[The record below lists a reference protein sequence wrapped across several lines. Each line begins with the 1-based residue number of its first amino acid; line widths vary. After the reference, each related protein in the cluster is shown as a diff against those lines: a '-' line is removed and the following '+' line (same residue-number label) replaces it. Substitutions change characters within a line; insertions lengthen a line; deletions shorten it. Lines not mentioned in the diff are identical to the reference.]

1 MNFFEELKWRG
12 LVKDVTDEE
21 GFKERLNRPITL
33 YCGFDPTADSL
44 HIGSLQQIL
53 LLRRY
58 QLQGHTPIALIGDAT
73 GMIGDP
79 RPTTERK
86 LLTIEEVR
94 ANGVAIKEQLARFL
108 ASDGPN
114 AFIAANNY
122 DWLSQINILH
132 FLRDYGK
139 HFNVAYMIAK
149 DVVSSRLSSGI
160 SFTEFTYTILQS
172 VDFLHLYN
180 TYACELQI
188 GGSDQW
194 GNLTS
199 GTELIRKTVDNA
211 KVYGVTSP
219 LITNSDG
226 SKFGKSEGRN
236 IWLAAHRTSPYAF
249 FQYWLNVADAD
260 VIDFMKRLSL
270 KSPETIKTFEAGVQ
284 DAPHLRAAQKA
295 LAEELT
301 VLVHGEAGYA
311 SALRTT
317 EVFFSG
323 QWQSLNLDEIQEALS
338 DAPSLSIIA
347 PRLVVDVLVEGQ
359 LAVSKREA
367 RELIEKGS
375 VTVNGSKVTGL
386 DAVLDRDHALHHR
399 LHVLRKGKKNYLV
412 VTLEDT
418 Q

>member
-12 LVKDVTDEE
+12 LIKDVTDEE
-21 GFKERLNRPITL
+21 GFQERLNRPITL

-94 ANGVAIKEQLARFL
+94 ANGVAIKEQLSRFL

-122 DWLSQINILH
+122 DWLSQIDILH

-172 VDFLHLYN
+172 VDFLHLY
-180 TYACELQI
+180 TTFGCELQI

-249 FQYWLNVADAD
+249 YQYWLNVSDAD

-270 KSPETIKTFEAGVQ
+270 KSPETIQTFEAGVQ
-284 DAPHLRAAQKA
+284 EAPHLRAAQKA

-301 VLVHGEAGYA
+301 MLVHGQAGYA

-317 EVFFSG
+317 DVFFSG
-323 QWQSLNLDEIQEALS
+323 QWQSLNLEEIQEALS
-338 DAPSLSIIA
+338 EAPSLSINA

-375 VTVNGSKVTGL
+375 VTVNGLKVTGL

-399 LHVLRKGKKNYLV
+399 LHVIRKGKKNYLV

>member
-1 MNFFEELKWRG
+1 
-12 LVKDVTDEE
+12 
-21 GFKERLNRPITL
+21 
-33 YCGFDPTADSL
+33 
-44 HIGSLQQIL
+44 
-53 LLRRY
+53 
-58 QLQGHTPIALIGDAT
+58 
-73 GMIGDP
+73 
-79 RPTTERK
+79 
-86 LLTIEEVR
+86 
-94 ANGVAIKEQLARFL
+94 
-108 ASDGPN
+108 
-114 AFIAANNY
+114 
-122 DWLSQINILH
+122 
-132 FLRDYGK
+132 
-139 HFNVAYMIAK
+139 MIAK
-149 DVVSSRLSSGI
+149 DVVASRLSSGI

-172 VDFLHLYN
+172 VDFMHLYQ
-180 TYACELQI
+180 TYGCELQI

-199 GTELIRKTVDNA
+199 GTELIRKTMEDA

-249 FQYWLNVADAD
+249 YQYWLNVADAD

-270 KSPETIKTFEAGVQ
+270 KSPEAIKAYEAGVVE
-284 DAPHLRAAQKA
+284 APHLRAAQKA

-301 VLVHGEAGYA
+301 ILVHGQAGYD

-323 QWQSLNLDEIQEALS
+323 QWQTLQLEEILEALAE
-338 DAPSLSIIA
+338 APSLSIQA

-375 VTVNGSKVTGL
+375 VSVNGVKITGL
-386 DAVLDRDHALHHR
+386 DAELDRESALHRR
-399 LHVLRKGKKNYLV
+399 LHVIRKGKKNYLV
-412 VTLEDT
+412 VHLEELA
-418 Q
+418 

>member
-12 LVKDVTDEE
+12 LIKDVTDEE
-21 GFKERLNRPITL
+21 GFQERLNRPITL

-94 ANGVAIKEQLARFL
+94 ANGVAIKEQLSRFL

-122 DWLSQINILH
+122 DWLSQIDILH

-172 VDFLHLYN
+172 VDFLHLY
-180 TYACELQI
+180 TTFGCELQI

-236 IWLAAHRTSPYAF
+236 IWLASHRTSPYAF
-249 FQYWLNVADAD
+249 YQYWLNVSDAD

-270 KSPETIKTFEAGVQ
+270 KSPETIQTFEAGVQ
-284 DAPHLRAAQKA
+284 EAPHLRAAQKA

-301 VLVHGEAGYA
+301 MLVHGQAGYA

-317 EVFFSG
+317 DVFFSG
-323 QWQSLNLDEIQEALS
+323 QWQSLNLEEIQEALS
-338 DAPSLSIIA
+338 
-347 PRLVVDVLVEGQ
+347 
-359 LAVSKREA
+359 EA
-367 RELIEKGS
+367 G
-375 VTVNGSKVTGL
+375 
-386 DAVLDRDHALHHR
+386 
-399 LHVLRKGKKNYLV
+399 
-412 VTLEDT
+412 
-418 Q
+418 

>member
-21 GFKERLNRPITL
+21 GFQERLNRPITL

-58 QLQGHTPIALIGDAT
+58 QLQGHTPIALIGGAT

-86 LLTIEEVR
+86 LLTIEEVE

-199 GTELIRKTVDNA
+199 GTELIRKTVENA

-249 FQYWLNVADAD
+249 YQYWLNVADAD

-270 KSPETIKTFEAGVQ
+270 KSPETIMAYEAGVQ
-284 DAPHLRAAQKA
+284 EAPHLRAAQKA

-301 VLVHGEAGYA
+301 ILVHGQAGFE

-338 DAPSLSIIA
+338 EAPSVSIMA

-375 VTVNGSKVTGL
+375 VTVNGLKVTQL

-399 LHVLRKGKKNYLV
+399 LHVIRKGKKNYLV

>member
-12 LVKDVTDEE
+12 LVKDVTDEA
-21 GFKERLNRPITL
+21 GFQERLKQPITL

-86 LLTIEEVR
+86 LMTIDEVR
-94 ANGVAIKEQLARFL
+94 VNGKAIKAQLARFL
-108 ASDGPN
+108 ASEGPN

-122 DWLSQINILH
+122 DWLSTIDILH

-172 VDFLHLYN
+172 VDFLHLYQ
-180 TYACELQI
+180 TYGCELQI

-199 GTELIRKTVDNA
+199 GTELIRKTTADA
-211 KVYGVTSP
+211 KVFGVTSP

-249 FQYWLNVADAD
+249 YQYWLNVADAD

-270 KSPETIKTFEAGVQ
+270 KSPKAIMAFEAGVQ
-284 DAPHLRAAQKA
+284 EAPHLRAAQKA

-301 VLVHGEAGYA
+301 ILVHGQAGYE

-323 QWQSLNLDEIQEALS
+323 QWQSLSLDEVLEALR
-338 DAPSLSIIA
+338 DAPQLSLSE
-347 PRLVVDVLVEGQ
+347 PRLLVDVLVEGQ
-359 LAVSKREA
+359 LAISKREA
-367 RELIEKGS
+367 RELVEKGS
-375 VTVNGSKVTGL
+375 VSINGIKAHGVDTLL
-386 DAVLDRDHALHHR
+386 DSQQALHHR
-399 LHVLRKGKKNYLV
+399 VHVLRKGKKNYLV
-412 VTLEDT
+412 VTMEET

>member
-12 LVKDVTDEE
+12 LIKDVTDEA
-21 GFKERLNRPITL
+21 GFQERLKRPITL

-86 LLTIEEVR
+86 LMTIDDVR
-94 ANGVAIKEQLARFL
+94 ANGQAIKAQLARFL

-122 DWLSQINILH
+122 DWLSTIDILH

-149 DVVSSRLSSGI
+149 DVVSSRLSTGI

-172 VDFLHLYN
+172 VDFLHLYQ
-180 TYACELQI
+180 TYGCELQI

-199 GTELIRKTVDNA
+199 GTELIRKTINDA

-249 FQYWLNVADAD
+249 YQYWLNVADAD

-270 KSPETIKTFEAGVQ
+270 KSPEAILAYEAGLKE
-284 DAPHLRAAQKA
+284 APHLRSAQKA

-301 VLVHGEAGYA
+301 ILVHGQAGYE

-323 QWQSLNLDEIQEALS
+323 QWQTLSLDEVLEALG
-338 DAPSLSIIA
+338 DAPQLTLHE
-347 PRLVVDVLVEGQ
+347 PRLLVDVLVEGQ
-359 LAVSKREA
+359 LAISKREA

-375 VTVNGSKVTGL
+375 ISINGVKAIGL
-386 DAVLDRDHALHHR
+386 DTMLDTPLALHHR
-399 LHVLRKGKKNYLV
+399 VHVLRKGKKNYLV
-412 VTLEDT
+412 VTMEET

>member
-1 MNFFEELKWRG
+1 MNLFEELKWRG
-12 LVKDVTDEE
+12 LVKDVTDEAA
-21 GFKERLNRPITL
+21 FIERLKKPLRL

-58 QLQGHTPIALIGDAT
+58 QLAGHTPIALIGDAT

-94 ANGVAIKEQLARFL
+94 QNGVKIKSQLAKFL
-108 ASDGPN
+108 DHPGSN
-114 AFIAANNY
+114 NFIAVNNY
-122 DWLSQINILH
+122 DWLSKIDILT

-139 HFNVAYMIAK
+139 HFNVAYMINK
-149 DVVSSRLSSGI
+149 DTISSRLSSGI
-160 SFTEFTYTILQS
+160 SFTEFTYTILQA
-172 VDFLHLYN
+172 VDFMTLYKD
-180 TYACELQI
+180 YQCEAQI

-199 GTELIRKTVDNA
+199 GTELIRRSMDEA
-211 KVYGVTSP
+211 KVFGITSP

-226 SKFGKSEGRN
+226 SKFGKSEGKN
-236 IWLAAHRTSPYAF
+236 IWLSEERTSPYAF
-249 FQYWLNVADAD
+249 YQYWLNVSDAD

-270 KSPETIKTFEAGVQ
+270 RSPEEIMAFEAGVSTEG
-284 DAPHLRAAQKA
+284 HLRKAQKA

-301 VLVHGEAGYA
+301 ALVHGQEGLAK
-311 SALRTT
+311 ALKIT

-323 QWQSLNLDEIQEALS
+323 QWKELNLSDILDALS
-338 DAPSLSIIA
+338 DAPSLCVTKPKALI
-347 PRLVVDVLVEGQ
+347 DVLTEGK

-367 RELIEKGS
+367 RELIENGS
-375 VTVNGSKVTGL
+375 ISVNGDKINTLDYVLSKEN
-386 DAVLDRDHALHHR
+386 ALHQH
-399 LHVLRKGKKNYLV
+399 LHVLRKGKKNYFV
-412 VTLEDT
+412 MKFEG
-418 Q
+418 

>member
-21 GFKERLNRPITL
+21 GFQERLKQPITL

-94 ANGVAIKEQLARFL
+94 ENGVAIKAQLARFL

-122 DWLSQINILH
+122 DWLSEINILH

-180 TYACELQI
+180 TYTCELQI

-199 GTELIRKTVDNA
+199 GTELIRKTVEGA

-249 FQYWLNVADAD
+249 YQYWLNVADAD

-270 KSPETIKTFEAGVQ
+270 KSPEAIKAYEIGVQ
-284 DAPHLRAAQKA
+284 EAPHLRVAQKA

-301 VLVHGEAGYA
+301 ILVHGQVGFD

-317 EVFFSG
+317 DVFFSG
-323 QWQSLNLDEIQEALS
+323 QWQSLNLEEIQEALS
-338 DAPSLSIIA
+338 EAPNLSISA

-367 RELIEKGS
+367 RELLEKGS
-375 VTVNGSKVTGL
+375 ITINGSKVTGL
-386 DAVLDRDHALHHR
+386 DAMLDQEHALHHR
-399 LHVLRKGKKNYLV
+399 LHVVRKGKKNYLV
-412 VTLEDT
+412 VNLEENL
-418 Q
+418 